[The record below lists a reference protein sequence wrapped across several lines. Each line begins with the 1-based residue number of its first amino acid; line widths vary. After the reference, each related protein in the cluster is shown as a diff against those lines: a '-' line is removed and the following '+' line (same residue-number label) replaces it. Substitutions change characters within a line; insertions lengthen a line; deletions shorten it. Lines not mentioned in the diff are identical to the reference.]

1 MNFRCDTATYWA
13 WVGTSVLNNDSR
25 EDDDDGFDDDD
36 HDADTLMSFSLN
48 FSPSFLKPNL
58 LSCRDQ
64 FKRLVMT
71 ESWLHGKNA
80 EAKFSS
86 VFHCKAQEKKPQ
98 HVTSHMAAVI
108 ELESEK
114 SLPWSMT

>member
-1 MNFRCDTATYWA
+1 MLD
-13 WVGTSVLNNDSR
+13 NDSR

-36 HDADTLMSFSLN
+36 TDTLMSFSLN

-71 ESWLHGKNA
+71 ES
-80 EAKFSS
+80 
-86 VFHCKAQEKKPQ
+86 
-98 HVTSHMAAVI
+98 
-108 ELESEK
+108 
-114 SLPWSMT
+114 